1 MFLSLLCTVGV
12 IVAAASAAKGFSNKP
27 SEKSPERE
35 EYITD
40 NETYSELSERIET
53 LNGYKEEID
62 NINEMIADIMSCA
75 PGKVHKTAA
84 IKIIESGREYQML
97 LTGEDFSS
105 ELILEILQGEREEL
119 SSSLRKEIKKIT

>member
-1 MFLSLLCTVGV
+1 MSF
-12 IVAAASAAKGFSNKP
+12 
-27 SEKSPERE
+27 
-35 EYITD
+35 
-40 NETYSELSERIET
+40 
-53 LNGYKEEID
+53 KEEID

-75 PGKVHKTAA
+75 PGKVHKTAS
-84 IKIIESGREYQML
+84 IKIIESGREYQMY

>member
-1 MFLSLLCTVGV
+1 MFLSVLCTVGV
-12 IVAAASAAKGFSNKP
+12 IVAAASVGKGFSKP
-27 SEKSPERE
+27 SEKAPER

-53 LNGYKEEID
+53 LNDYKEEID

>member
-1 MFLSLLCTVGV
+1 MFLSLLCMVGV

-27 SEKSPERE
+27 SEKAPER

-53 LNGYKEEID
+53 LNGYKEDID

-75 PGKVHKTAA
+75 PGKVHKTAS
-84 IKIIESGREYQML
+84 IRILESGREHHML
-97 LTGEDFSS
+97 LDGEDYSS
-105 ELILEILQGEREEL
+105 ETILEMLQNEREEL
-119 SSSLRKEIKKIT
+119 SSSLRKEIKKIS

>member
-1 MFLSLLCTVGV
+1 MFLSVLCTVGV
-12 IVAAASAAKGFSNKP
+12 IVAAASVGKGFSKP
-27 SEKSPERE
+27 SEKAPER

-53 LNGYKEEID
+53 LNDYKEEID

-75 PGKVHKTAA
+75 PGKVHKTAS